1 MRIFGRT
8 IFRRSGPKKRMS
20 PFKAGVIGAV
30 VLAVFLYLG
39 FTKFANPFSSPYEI
53 HAIVPNAGG
62 LRPDS
67 AVRIAGVDVGTVTS
81 ISSVAGKQAANV
93 TMQIDS
99 NGLPIHRDAT
109 FWIRPRIFLEGNFF
123 VDLYPGS
130 PSAPDVSSGH
140 TFPIQQTREPVQLD
154 QLFGS
159 LQANTRRNLQT
170 LLTQYGSAVKKAGPS
185 FNRSIQY
192 WLPAYEYTSV
202 VTHDA
207 LGLQPNDLAN
217 WIAAQ
222 ATVSGAF
229 DAHPQNLKSLIT
241 NFDTTAYAFARE
253 NVALQHT
260 VAQLPKTLNAAM
272 PAFRAL
278 NAAFPPLRQ
287 LARALLPGVQSTGP
301 MITASL
307 PFIHQLR
314 LLVQPAE
321 LQGLALAL
329 QKTMPSLARLTH
341 ATIPLMKNE
350 VRPASSCVANV
361 IIPWSKLQIHD
372 SHFNSKN
379 GYPPHP
385 TYLEVVQ
392 LLPGIAG
399 ESRTFDANG
408 PYIRLL
414 GNGGTFTYSL
424 GGKLFGNLVNQL
436 KGVDPTPPKG
446 DKRPPLREH
455 VPCETQQAIKTLND
469 DNNSGAPNPMSTS
482 ASPASSALAS
492 SVNKVFDAELAKV
505 LQSQHSG
512 LHIAGT
518 PTSTPTSQRSSKP

>member
-1 MRIFGRT
+1 
-8 IFRRSGPKKRMS
+8 MS
-20 PFKAGVIGAV
+20 AFKAGMIGIVLLVI
-30 VLAVFLYLG
+30 FLFLG
-39 FTKFANPFSSPYEI
+39 FTKFANPFSSPFEV

-67 AVRIAGVDVGTVTS
+67 LVRIAGVNVGKVTS
-81 ISSVAGKQAANV
+81 ISSDGGKQAADV
-93 TMQIDS
+93 TMEIDS
-99 NGLPIHRDAT
+99 NGLPIHSDAT
-109 FWIRPRIFLEGNFF
+109 IWIRPRIFLEGNFF

-130 PSAPDVSSGH
+130 PSAPDVKSGH
-140 TFPIQQTREPVQLD
+140 VFPIQQTREPVQLD

-159 LQANTRRNLQT
+159 LQADTRHNLQT

-202 VTHDA
+202 VAHDA

-241 NFDTTAYAFARE
+241 NFDTTAFAFARE

-260 VAQLPKTLNAAM
+260 VAQLPKTLAAAM
-272 PAFRAL
+272 PAFHAL

-287 LARALLPGVQSTGP
+287 LARTLLPGVESTGP
-301 MITASL
+301 TIEASL

-314 LLVQPAE
+314 LLVQPNE
-321 LQGLALAL
+321 LQGLSKAL
-329 QKTMPSLARLTH
+329 QKTIPSLAHLTH
-341 ATIPLMKNE
+341 ETIPLMKNE

-361 IIPWSKLQIHD
+361 IIPWSKLEIHD
-372 SHFNSKN
+372 KNFNSSN

-424 GGKLFGNLVNQL
+424 GSGLFGNLVNSIV
-436 KGVDPTPPKG
+436 GVDPRPPAG
-446 DKRPPLREH
+446 DRRPPLKEH

-469 DNNSGAPNPMSTS
+469 DNAGGPPTTLSTN

-492 SVNKVFDAELAKV
+492 SVGKVFDSELNKM
-505 LQSQHSG
+505 LLNEHSG
-512 LHIAGT
+512 LHVANT
-518 PTSTPTSQRSSKP
+518 PTSTPSSRRSAKP